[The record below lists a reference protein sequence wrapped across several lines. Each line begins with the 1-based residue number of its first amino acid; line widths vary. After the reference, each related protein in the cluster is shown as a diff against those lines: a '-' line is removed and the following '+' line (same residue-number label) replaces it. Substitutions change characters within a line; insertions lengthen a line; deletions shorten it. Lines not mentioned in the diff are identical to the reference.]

1 MSGHKSY
8 ANENQ
13 QYNPIFQR
21 EESVQFLI
29 EAPAA
34 TPVGQAAATA
44 AEMHNLVRRIHR
56 CFSFCTFALQSFYV
70 RPRVDFLPECAFCE
84 MPPVAAS

>member
-1 MSGHKSY
+1 M
-8 ANENQ
+8 NR
-13 QYNPIFQR
+13 QYNLIIQR

-56 CFSFCTFALQSFYV
+56 CFW
-70 RPRVDFLPECAFCE
+70 FLPSPPSVCAH
-84 MPPVAAS
+84 A